1 MRTDKE
7 LTIIQKKLEKELSLS
22 FSLLSKDFFTE
33 NIPVETKI
41 FEVKNVLSKTKITL
55 PKKYLEKSN
64 IYRFVTTSSTELK
77 ERKKSQ
83 DYLRKIAPSLV
94 ELGEEF
100 LTRGFSF
107 YSKNTWISKLEFVNL
122 IYSYY
127 RGSLIAYP
135 EDDFFDLFVSKL
147 NSDYKSKIFFTGRI
161 TNLLGILE
169 ETKFKDLYKID
180 VESEQESLSSPEYS
194 GSETP
199 IKERVL
205 HHSKSQ
211 DKTSFARILQLL
223 PELKIDLDAIIKSYG
238 FLFTNFNLQP
248 YQTYEEI
255 EEKEEKEEK

>member
-1 MRTDKE
+1 MRTNKE
-7 LTIIQKKLEKELSLS
+7 LMIIQEKLEKELSYK
-22 FSLLSKDFFTE
+22 FSSLSKGFFSE
-33 NIPVETKI
+33 DPLIDSDIAIVQNILE
-41 FEVKNVLSKTKITL
+41 KTKTTL
-55 PKKYLEKSN
+55 PEKYLKKSN
-64 IYRFVTTSSTELK
+64 IYRFVFISSIDLK
-77 ERKKSQ
+77 KRKKGQ
-83 DYLRKIAPSLV
+83 DYLRKIAPNLV
-94 ELGEEF
+94 ELGEQF
-100 LTRGFSF
+100 VTRGFSF

-161 TNLLGILE
+161 TNLLGLLE

-205 HHSKSQ
+205 HRSKSQ

-223 PELKIDLDAIIKSYG
+223 PELRIDLDAIIKSYG
-238 FLFTNFNLQP
+238 FLFTNFN
-248 YQTYEEI
+248 I
-255 EEKEEKEEK
+255 S

>member
-107 YSKNTWISKLEFVNL
+107 YSKNT
-122 IYSYY
+122 
-127 RGSLIAYP
+127 
-135 EDDFFDLFVSKL
+135 
-147 NSDYKSKIFFTGRI
+147 
-161 TNLLGILE
+161 
-169 ETKFKDLYKID
+169 
-180 VESEQESLSSPEYS
+180 
-194 GSETP
+194 
-199 IKERVL
+199 
-205 HHSKSQ
+205 
-211 DKTSFARILQLL
+211 
-223 PELKIDLDAIIKSYG
+223 
-238 FLFTNFNLQP
+238 
-248 YQTYEEI
+248 
-255 EEKEEKEEK
+255 